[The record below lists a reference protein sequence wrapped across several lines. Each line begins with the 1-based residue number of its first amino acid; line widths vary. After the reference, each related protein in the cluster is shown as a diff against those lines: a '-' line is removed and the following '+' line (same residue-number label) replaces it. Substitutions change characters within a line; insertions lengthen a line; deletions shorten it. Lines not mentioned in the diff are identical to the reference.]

1 MVNSDAISFF
11 RGAQL
16 RTVTLS
22 DRLSYVIQPFIQE
35 ALDHFSALGNF
46 GQALLK
52 AAQNHQRTVEQF
64 FELNLDQAETSFSL
78 QPRCLFPDANPILSL
93 EFRNARYPAFII
105 PSGVQTIPNQ
115 ATLPDLQHLLYLCGQ
130 ASLSYDQIC
139 AQITEPMV
147 ALLDQWIASRIVK
160 PQPRLLRPDVSPAGV
175 FRLQHAA
182 LLYRSQTTGIL
193 IDPHLHSSYG
203 LPRLEQDV
211 TRAKLEGHVDAI
223 LISHSHY
230 DHWHCPTL
238 MMFDR
243 ETPII
248 VPKVPRGSITCD
260 DMQARVRSLGF
271 QHVIAVDW
279 YSDPIQ
285 IGDMEIY
292 VLPFYGEQ
300 PLVPGYD
307 QPKYPELR
315 NWGNTYLIRTAEYS
329 SWCLVDSGMEP
340 DASMIEVAEQVAQRF
355 GRVDQIISNFQG
367 LSYNSIGT
375 DLSRWGVDIVAN
387 LLSNPQILALTNTE
401 AGAYLATVSPREVAE
416 ICAIVSAKSCLPYAD
431 SGAALGQ
438 PGVHDEILIP
448 KVEAELRRL
457 GCSTQVIPWTIGE
470 GYLPSHQLY
479 PHFFN
484 D

>member
-22 DRLSYVIQPFIQE
+22 DRLSSVIQPFIQE
-35 ALDHFSALGNF
+35 VLDQLSALGNF
-46 GQALLK
+46 GQAILS
-52 AAQNHQRTVEQF
+52 AAQNHQPIVEQF
-64 FELNLDQAETSFSL
+64 FELNPNQVETSFSL
-78 QPRCLFPDANPILSL
+78 QPQCLFPKANPILAL
-93 EFRNARYPAFII
+93 EYRNARYPAFLV
-105 PSGVQTIPNQ
+105 PAGSWTINDE

-130 ASLSYDQIC
+130 SKLSYDQIC
-139 AQITEPMV
+139 DQVAAPMV
-147 ALLDQWIASRIVK
+147 ALLDHWIASRIVK
-160 PQPRLLRPDVSPAGV
+160 PQSLSPYTPPPAGV
-175 FRLQHAA
+175 FRLQHAT
-182 LLYRSQTTGIL
+182 LLYRTRTTGIL

-203 LPRLEQDV
+203 LPQLEQDV
-211 TRAKLEGHVDAI
+211 TRAKLEGCVDAI

-243 ETPII
+243 GTPIV

-260 DMQARVRSLGF
+260 DMQARISSLGF
-271 QHVIAVDW
+271 KQVIAVDW
-279 YSDPIQ
+279 NSEPIQ
-285 IGDMEIY
+285 IGDMEVY

-315 NWGNTYLIRTAEYS
+315 NWGNTYLIRYEDYS

-340 DASMIEVAEQVAQRF
+340 AASMIEVAQQVTQRF
-355 GRVDQIISNFQG
+355 GSVDQIISNFQG
-367 LSYNSIGT
+367 LSYNSIGR

-401 AGAYLATVSPREVAE
+401 AGSYLATVGPREVAE
-416 ICAIVSAKSCLPYAD
+416 ICAIVGAKSCLPYAD
-431 SGAALGQ
+431 SGAELGQ
-438 PGVHDEILIP
+438 PSIHDGILIP
-448 KVEAELRRL
+448 QVEAELRRL
-457 GCSTQVIPWTIGE
+457 GCPTQVIPWAIGD
-470 GYLPSHQLY
+470 GYLPSLQLCK
-479 PHFFN
+479 HFFN